1 MISRDEMLNLA
12 NLSKLY
18 LSEDEI
24 EDAMKEMD
32 GMIDFAN
39 QINEMSLDSYETP
52 NINGLSNALRDDK
65 VMDSYT
71 QNKILENVGGGKDGY
86 FYIKKY
92 NWMCVNFLYMF

>member
-1 MISRDEMLNLA
+1 MISREEMLNLA

-39 QINEMSLDSYETP
+39 QINEMNLDFCETP
-52 NINGLSNALRDDK
+52 NINGLSNALRDDEIK
-65 VMDSYT
+65 ESYP
-71 QNKILENVGGGKDGY
+71 QNKILENVDGGKEDI
-86 FYIKKY
+86 FTLKNTIK
-92 NWMCVNFLYMF
+92 CA

>member
-18 LSEDEI
+18 LNEDEI

-39 QINEMSLDSYETP
+39 QINEMSLDSDETP
-52 NINGLSNALRDDK
+52 NINGLSNSLRDDE
-65 VMDSYT
+65 VIESYP
-71 QNKILENVGGGKDGY
+71 QGKILENVDGGKDGY

-92 NWMCVNFLYMF
+92 N

>member
-1 MISRDEMLNLA
+1 MQVISREEMLNLA

-39 QINEMSLDSYETP
+39 QINEMNLDFCETP
-52 NINGLSNALRDDK
+52 NINGLSNALRDDEIK
-65 VMDSYT
+65 ESYP
-71 QNKILENVGGGKDGY
+71 QNKILENVDGGKDGY

-92 NWMCVNFLYMF
+92 N

>member
-92 NWMCVNFLYMF
+92 N

>member
-18 LSEDEI
+18 LNEDEI

-39 QINEMSLDSYETP
+39 QINEMSLDSDENP
-52 NINGLSNALRDDK
+52 NINGLSNSLRDDE
-65 VMDSYT
+65 VIESYP
-71 QNKILENVGGGKDGY
+71 QDKIFENVDGGKDGY

-92 NWMCVNFLYMF
+92 N

>member
-1 MISRDEMLNLA
+1 MITREEMLNLA

-18 LSEDEI
+18 LSENEI
-24 EDAMKEMD
+24 EDAMQEMD

-39 QINEMSLDSYETP
+39 QINEMDLSSCETP
-52 NINGLSNALRDDK
+52 NINGLSNAFRNDEIK
-65 VMDSYT
+65 ESYA

-92 NWMCVNFLYMF
+92 N

>member
-1 MISRDEMLNLA
+1 MISREEMLNLA

-32 GMIDFAN
+32 GMINFAN
-39 QINEMSLDSYETP
+39 QINEMNLDFCETP
-52 NINGLSNALRDDK
+52 NINGLSNAFRDDEIK
-65 VMDSYT
+65 ESYP
-71 QNKILENVGGGKDGY
+71 QNKILENVDGGKDGY

-92 NWMCVNFLYMF
+92 N

>member
-24 EDAMKEMD
+24 EDVMKEMD
-32 GMIDFAN
+32 GMIDFSN

-52 NINGLSNALRDDK
+52 NINGLSNALRDD
-65 VMDSYT
+65 
-71 QNKILENVGGGKDGY
+71 
-86 FYIKKY
+86 
-92 NWMCVNFLYMF
+92 

>member
-32 GMIDFAN
+32 GMIEFAN
-39 QINEMSLDSYETP
+39 QINEMSLDACETP
-52 NINGLSNALRDDK
+52 NIHGFSNALRDDEIK
-65 VMDSYT
+65 ESYP
-71 QNKILENVGGGKDGY
+71 QNKILENIGGGKDGY

-92 NWMCVNFLYMF
+92 N

>member
-24 EDAMKEMD
+24 EDVMKEMD

-39 QINEMSLDSYETP
+39 QINEMSLASYETP
-52 NINGLSNALRDDK
+52 NINGVSNALRDDD
-65 VMDSYT
+65 VIEYYP
-71 QNKILENVGGGKDGY
+71 QNNILENVGGGKDGY
-86 FYIKKY
+86 FYIKKD
-92 NWMCVNFLYMF
+92 N

>member
-18 LSEDEI
+18 LNEDEI

-39 QINEMSLDSYETP
+39 QINEMILDSDETP
-52 NINGLSNALRDDK
+52 NINGLSNSL
-65 VMDSYT
+65 SLPFFLQYGSIWI
-71 QNKILENVGGGKDGY
+71 ILHS
-86 FYIKKY
+86 FS
-92 NWMCVNFLYMF
+92 

>member
-1 MISRDEMLNLA
+1 MISRDERLNLA

-92 NWMCVNFLYMF
+92 N